1 MIPYHTPYSLN
12 MTCSEERYRLTF
24 LHFSDVC
31 AESVRESGGKV
42 LAFCRAGISRSA
54 AICIAYL
61 MQQSRMTMDEAHD
74 YVKSRRAFI
83 SPNLN
88 FMRQLHEFDGRLR
101 ADRARS
107 TLDHL
112 PPSAAGPSRPVLRS
126 LQCPLIDNRRRW
138 LSATPTYPV
147 NADAAP
153 RTVRRA
159 SAAPRCLDTVTRC
172 CPEYALTVG
181 PSYPAAALLSVISPG
196 TRLGS
201 ISAPTVVGERSMCR
215 WERLSASTPSQVSRR
230 VFVYPL
236 PLSASAKSSLI
247 SL

>member
-1 MIPYHTPYSLN
+1 
-12 MTCSEERYRLTF
+12 
-24 LHFSDVC
+24 
-31 AESVRESGGKV
+31 V

-61 MQQSRMTMDEAHD
+61 MQQNRMTMDEAHD

-112 PPSAAGPSRPVLRS
+112 PPTITAASRPVLRS

-138 LSATPTYPV
+138 LSATTPTFPV
-147 NADAAP
+147 NAEAAS

-159 SAAPRCLDTVTRC
+159 SAAPRCLDAITRC
-172 CPEYALTVG
+172 SAQTVG
-181 PSYPAAALLSVISPG
+181 GPAAALLSVVSPG

-215 WERLSASTPSQVSRR
+215 WERLSASTPSQMTRR

-236 PLSASAKSSLI
+236 PLNASAKSSLI